1 MKMTKSLFL
10 GGLCSGKCTQAMALF
25 VKRKEINKK
34 PVAMLA
40 CVLCKTE
47 GRMRKNKAMFAKW
60 KRTNLVG
67 RGCCF

>member
-1 MKMTKSLFL
+1 MKKTKSLFL
-10 GGLCSGKCTQAMALF
+10 GGLCSDKCTQAMALF

-40 CVLCKTE
+40 CGLCKTE
-47 GRMRKNKAMFAKW
+47 GRMIKNKAMFAKW

>member
-34 PVAMLA
+34 PVAIG
-40 CVLCKTE
+40 LCALQNRREDEK
-47 GRMRKNKAMFAKW
+47 K
-60 KRTNLVG
+60 
-67 RGCCF
+67 